1 MKIQVLGTGC
11 MKCNKAYAEV
21 EKAIAEAGVSV
32 ELEKVERL
40 EEIMKFGVAITPAV
54 VIDGK
59 VKSAG
64 KVPSASQIVGW
75 LEAAARDSA
84 EQ

>member
-11 MKCNKAYAEV
+11 MKCNKAYAEA
-21 EKAIAEAGVSV
+21 EKAIAEAGVTA

-40 EEIMKFGVAITPAV
+40 EEIMKFGVAVTPAV

-64 KVPSASQIVGW
+64 KVPNASQIASW
-75 LEAAARDSA
+75 LKAAARDSSG
-84 EQ
+84 Q